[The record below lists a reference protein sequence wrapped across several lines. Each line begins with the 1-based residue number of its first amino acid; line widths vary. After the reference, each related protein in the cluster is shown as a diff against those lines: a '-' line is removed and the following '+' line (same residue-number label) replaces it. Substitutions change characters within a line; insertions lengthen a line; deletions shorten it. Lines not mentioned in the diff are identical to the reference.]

1 MTFCP
6 DEAATSPSRFRPH
19 ESKNLK
25 ETPVKIMAA
34 NFVIILV
41 CVLLGAGPSAN
52 AQGASKCF
60 RADWLQGERVVN
72 FRINGSEVAGT
83 FVVGSGGGGD
93 APADATYEFSG
104 TLRGDTLTVKF
115 ADDKL
120 PDVSPSE
127 MKSLVWTF
135 VRSGGT
141 ESLRIKF
148 RGKNYDTNKYED
160 SFADFEA
167 CKEGYG
173 ALAKGAKRVQ
183 FARGANSA
191 SFPVVFKTKDESQSF
206 LLNMKAGQ
214 RIEVEAPGCAISFY
228 YPDKREGEEPSID
241 GFSPDRLT
249 QSGDYLFVISPAP
262 SPGRYS
268 VKFKVTN

>member
-1 MTFCP
+1 
-6 DEAATSPSRFRPH
+6 
-19 ESKNLK
+19 
-25 ETPVKIMAA
+25 VKILAA

-41 CVLLGAGPSAN
+41 CILLGAGSSAN
-52 AQGASKCF
+52 AQGVSKCF

-72 FRINGSEVAGT
+72 FRIDGGKVTGT
-83 FVVGSGGGGD
+83 FVVGSGGGD
-93 APADATYEFSG
+93 TPSDATYEFSG
-104 TLRGDTLTVKF
+104 TLRGDTLTVTF
-115 ADDKL
+115 AGNKL

-127 MKSLVWTF
+127 MKSLVWSL
-135 VRSGGT
+135 VKSGGT

-148 RGKNYDTNKYED
+148 RGKNYETNKYED

-167 CKEGYG
+167 CNEGYA
-173 ALAKGAKRVQ
+173 ALAKKAERVR

-191 SFPVVFKTKDESQSF
+191 SFPLSFKTKDERRSF
-206 LLNMKAGQ
+206 LLNMRAGQ
-214 RIEVEAPGCAISFY
+214 RIEVEAAGCTITFY

-241 GFSPDRLT
+241 GVSPDRLT

-262 SPGRYS
+262 SPGKYS

>member
-1 MTFCP
+1 LILGSGRVVAPLT
-6 DEAATSPSRFRPH
+6 ATR
-19 ESKNLK
+19 KQKILK
-25 ETPVKIMAA
+25 EALVKIPAS

-41 CVLLGAGPSAN
+41 CVLACAGSSAS
-52 AQGASKCF
+52 AQGVSKCF

-72 FRINGSEVAGT
+72 FRINGSKVTGT
-83 FVVGSGGGGD
+83 FVVGSGGD
-93 APADATYEFSG
+93 TPSDATYEFSG
-104 TLRGDTLTVKF
+104 TLRGETLTVTF
-115 ADDKL
+115 ADNKL

-127 MKSLVWTF
+127 MKSLVWTL
-135 VRSGGT
+135 VKSGGT

-148 RGKNYDTNKYED
+148 SGKNYDTNKYEV
-160 SFADFEA
+160 SSADFEP
-167 CKEGYG
+167 CVEGY
-173 ALAKGAKRVQ
+173 AELAKGAQRVR

-191 SFPVVFKTKDESQSF
+191 SFPLTFKTKDDRRAF

-214 RIEVEAPGCAISFY
+214 RMEVEAPGCTISFY
-228 YPDKREGEEPSID
+228 YPDKREGAEPSID

-262 SPGRYS
+262 SPGKYS

>member
-1 MTFCP
+1 MKIL
-6 DEAATSPSRFRPH
+6 AAS
-19 ESKNLK
+19 
-25 ETPVKIMAA
+25 
-34 NFVIILV
+34 FVIILICTFPGV
-41 CVLLGAGPSAN
+41 GSSAN
-52 AQGASKCF
+52 AQGVSKCF

-72 FRINGSEVAGT
+72 FRINGSKVAGT
-83 FVVGSGGGGD
+83 FVVGGGGGD
-93 APADATYEFSG
+93 DLPSDVTYEFTG
-104 TLRGDTLTVKF
+104 ALKGDTLSVAF
-115 ADDKL
+115 ADNKL

-127 MKSLVWTF
+127 MKSLVWSL
-135 VRSGGT
+135 VKSGGT
-141 ESLRIKF
+141 ETLRIKF

-167 CKEGYG
+167 CNESYA
-173 ALAKGAKRVQ
+173 ALAKRAERVR

-191 SFPVVFKTKDESQSF
+191 SFPLSFKTKDERKSF
-206 LLNMKAGQ
+206 LLNVRAGQ
-214 RIEVEAPGCAISFY
+214 RIEVEAAGCTISFY

>member
-1 MTFCP
+1 MKIP
-6 DEAATSPSRFRPH
+6 AAT
-19 ESKNLK
+19 
-25 ETPVKIMAA
+25 
-34 NFVIILV
+34 FVIIMV
-41 CVLLGAGPSAN
+41 CILPGADSSAN
-52 AQGASKCF
+52 AQGVSKCF

-72 FRINGSEVAGT
+72 FRIDGGKVTGT
-83 FVVGSGGGGD
+83 FVVGGGGGD
-93 APADATYEFSG
+93 TSSDATYEFGG
-104 TLRGDTLTVKF
+104 TLRGDTLTVEF
-115 ADDKL
+115 ADGKL

-127 MKSLVWTF
+127 MKSLVWSL

-148 RGKNYDTNKYED
+148 RGKNYETNKYED
-160 SFADFEA
+160 SFADFEPCGESYA
-167 CKEGYG
+167 
-173 ALAKGAKRVQ
+173 ALVKKAERVR

-191 SFPVVFKTKDESQSF
+191 SFPLAFKTKDERKSF

-214 RIEVEAPGCAISFY
+214 RVEVEAAGCTISFY

-249 QSGDYLFVISPAP
+249 QSGDYLFVVSPAP
-262 SPGRYS
+262 SPGKYS

>member
-1 MTFCP
+1 
-6 DEAATSPSRFRPH
+6 
-19 ESKNLK
+19 
-25 ETPVKIMAA
+25 VKILAA
-34 NFVIILV
+34 SFVIILV
-41 CVLLGAGPSAN
+41 CTLPGANSSAN
-52 AQGASKCF
+52 AQGVSKCF

-72 FRINGSEVAGT
+72 FSINGNKVKGT
-83 FVVGSGGGGD
+83 FVVGSGGD
-93 APADATYEFSG
+93 TPSDATYEFSG
-104 TLRGDTLTVKF
+104 TFRGDTLTVTF
-115 ADDKL
+115 AGNKL

-127 MKSLVWTF
+127 MKSLVWTL
-135 VRSGGT
+135 VKSGGT

-173 ALAKGAKRVQ
+173 DLAKKAKRVQ

-191 SFPVVFKTKDESQSF
+191 SFPVVFKTKDESKSF

-214 RIEVEAPGCAISFY
+214 RIEVEAPGCTISFY

-262 SPGRYS
+262 SPGKYS

>member
-1 MTFCP
+1 M
-6 DEAATSPSRFRPH
+6 
-19 ESKNLK
+19 
-25 ETPVKIMAA
+25 KILAA

-41 CVLLGAGPSAN
+41 CILAGAGSSAN
-52 AQGASKCF
+52 AQGVSKCF

-72 FRINGSEVAGT
+72 FRINGSKVTGT
-83 FVVGSGGGGD
+83 FVVGGGGGGD
-93 APADATYEFSG
+93 DMPSDATYEFNG
-104 TLRGDTLTVKF
+104 TLKGDTLTVEF
-115 ADDKL
+115 ADNKL

-127 MKSLVWTF
+127 MKSLVWSL
-135 VRSGGT
+135 VKSGGT

-167 CKEGYG
+167 CNEDYA
-173 ALAKGAKRVQ
+173 ALAKRAKRVQ

-191 SFPVVFKTKDESQSF
+191 SFPLAFKTKDESKSF

-214 RIEVEAPGCAISFY
+214 RIEVEAAGCTITFY

-262 SPGRYS
+262 SPGKYS